1 MARKRPDPI
10 SAATHKT
17 LTPPGL
23 FLVRML
29 VFLTLVAFLAAILH
43 ERLEV
48 ALMTNPGLNGL
59 IIGVLGLGIIYAF
72 RQVVRLYPEIRFV
85 NAFRISDPGLAGAH
99 QPVLLA
105 PMATMLRDRTGALS
119 LSTVSMRTIMDSIA
133 SRLDEARDTGRYLVG
148 LLVFLGLLGT
158 FWGLLETIQ
167 SVGGAIS
174 ALDTSG
180 SETVAVFD
188 ELKAGLAAPLKGMG
202 TAFSSSLLGLSGSLV
217 LGFLELQASH
227 AHNRF
232 YNELEEWLSGITE
245 LTPGSTT
252 AGEQASRQLLS
263 AVYEMQRAVDDLSTR
278 LKSGLPVGATGGGSS
293 SLAGGPVDDQPV
305 RELARGVNQLVTQM
319 RAEQKVVREWVDEQ
333 ATQQTEV
340 TNVLRDL
347 ADSMLKRGG

>member
-1 MARKRPDPI
+1 MARKRPDVT
-10 SAATHKT
+10 SGSMHKT

-43 ERLEV
+43 EQLMV
-48 ALMTNPGLNGL
+48 SLMTNPGLNGL
-59 IIGVLGLGIIYAF
+59 IIGVLFIGVIYAF
-72 RQVVRLYPEIRFV
+72 RQVIRLYPEIRFV
-85 NAFRISDPGLAGAH
+85 NAFRISDPGLAGSH

-119 LSTVSMRTIMDSIA
+119 LSTVSMRTIMDSIS
-133 SRLDEARDTGRYLVG
+133 SRLDEARDTGRYMVG

-158 FWGLLETIQ
+158 FWGLLETIT

-180 SETVAVFD
+180 GETVAVFD

-202 TAFSSSLLGLSGSLV
+202 TAFSSSLLGLSGSLI

-245 LTPGSTT
+245 LTPGST
-252 AGEQASRQLLS
+252 S
-263 AVYEMQRAVDDLSTR
+263 ATWTPKRWKIRDR
-278 LKSGLPVGATGGGSS
+278 KS
-293 SLAGGPVDDQPV
+293 
-305 RELARGVNQLVTQM
+305 
-319 RAEQKVVREWVDEQ
+319 VV
-333 ATQQTEV
+333 
-340 TNVLRDL
+340 
-347 ADSMLKRGG
+347 

>member
-1 MARKRPDPI
+1 MHR
-10 SAATHKT
+10 S
-17 LTPPGL
+17 LTPPGV

-43 ERLEV
+43 EQLMV
-48 ALMTNPGLNGL
+48 SLMTNPALNGL
-59 IIGVLGLGIIYAF
+59 IIGVLGIGVIYAF
-72 RQVVRLYPEIRFV
+72 RQVIRLYPEIRFV
-85 NAFRISDPGLAGAH
+85 NAFRISDPGLASTH

-105 PMATMLRDRTGALS
+105 PMATMLRDRTGTLS

-133 SRLDEARDTGRYLVG
+133 SRLDEARDTGRYMVG

-180 SETVAVFD
+180 GGTVAVFD

-245 LTPGSTT
+245 LTPGSSSAT
-252 AGEQASRQLLS
+252 EQASRQLLS
-263 AVYEMQRAVDDLSTR
+263 AVYEMQRAIEELATR
-278 LKSGLPVGATGGGSS
+278 AKGGGSVNFAGS
-293 SLAGGPVDDQPV
+293 SGSGADEPV
-305 RELARGVNQLVTQM
+305 RDLARGVNQLVSQM

-347 ADSMLKRGG
+347 AQNMLKRGN